1 MHQELFED
9 DDDKKKRKINSQPFS
24 ISRNIKQRKYIE
36 TNNMEMNTTNSNN
49 NKSNNESILNAM
61 EKFNDS
67 VTSTNRK
74 AIEKLSREDGKDTS
88 TSNSSQSFFQFL
100 KSAFRCNTTSL
111 NKIVEQTEL
120 NYPLNLHL
128 RMNEIFS
135 MHDKLCDIAECFND
149 LYSIEMVVNITGSF
163 IMILFGIFFEI
174 KVIFWSH
181 LNIQLL
187 TIATSYILWGVLVS
201 TIIYVALRVCS
212 NTREESCESALIIHK
227 ILQNKPAFMLND
239 EIFYNKMKSFTLQIL
254 NRKKI
259 FHFNVLGLFR
269 MDYTFIFST
278 VSAATSY
285 LIVLLQ
291 FDMTDDFQKLVG
303 NNKTTTTA

>member
-1 MHQELFED
+1 MGSVHFKYYENYPNITLIAKIKSTKRHRPPLQEQRNNIFKLFITISSFLLTILAILNNSLTERFLNNIVDTNEPTNTAIKMHQELFED

-174 KVIFWSH
+174 K
-181 LNIQLL
+181 
-187 TIATSYILWGVLVS
+187 
-201 TIIYVALRVCS
+201 
-212 NTREESCESALIIHK
+212 
-227 ILQNKPAFMLND
+227 
-239 EIFYNKMKSFTLQIL
+239 
-254 NRKKI
+254 
-259 FHFNVLGLFR
+259 
-269 MDYTFIFST
+269 T